1 MGHFP
6 ACDVWLREGNL
17 RWTKAGSWSWRFAE
31 VLGEMVQE
39 IAERCGVVLHIFLV
53 VDQPREVQSTCTVR
67 IWMCWLHGI
76 QLLEE

>member
-1 MGHFP
+1 M
-6 ACDVWLREGNL
+6 
-17 RWTKAGSWSWRFAE
+17 
-31 VLGEMVQE
+31 LGEMVQE